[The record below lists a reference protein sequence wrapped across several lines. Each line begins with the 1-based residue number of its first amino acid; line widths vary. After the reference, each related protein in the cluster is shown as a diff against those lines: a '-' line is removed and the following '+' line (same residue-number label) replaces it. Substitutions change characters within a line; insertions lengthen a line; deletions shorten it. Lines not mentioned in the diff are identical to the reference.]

1 MTPFLKKVTMY
12 IVLISVSL
20 LILLMTM
27 AAPILTTGADFS
39 VYNSGWNGCSD
50 LAVRSYE
57 AGTFTPN
64 LRLDNGQSIAVEQKD
79 ITSYRINPERST
91 FIFLGPDK
99 EFSDQDADHIHEF
112 MSEGGTVLLA
122 DDFGKGGSLLKKLN
136 TTSSFLGKPILDLSF
151 EKKPHFGVAYDISD
165 HPMTENVSFVLTNK
179 PTGISPGRNATVLM
193 KTSSASWLDS
203 NENEI
208 QDQGEVQKEFPLL
221 TIEDYGA
228 GQLILL
234 SDPSIMINS
243 MNEKL
248 DNDILVE
255 NIMGFVS
262 DGRADVI
269 FDESHR
275 EVNLVFDLVYSFRY
289 PSRELSFMM
298 LILAIG
304 VTAMIFVP
312 SLKEGLFSGVVF
324 LLHLFRKEEDR
335 GDIVEK
341 VLSNHPD
348 WDEHKLKTIYNR
360 MEKKS

>member
-1 MTPFLKKVTMY
+1 MTPFLKKVTLY

-50 LAVRSYE
+50 LAVSSYE

-64 LRLDNGQSIAVEQKD
+64 LRLDNGQSIEVEQKD
-79 ITSYRINPERST
+79 ISSYQVPPRRST
-91 FIFLGPDK
+91 YIFLGPDK
-99 EFSDQDADHIHEF
+99 EFTSSDADHIHEF
-112 MSEGGTVLLA
+112 MLQGGTVLLA
-122 DDFGKGGSLLKKLN
+122 DDFGSGGSLLKKLN

-151 EKKPHFGVAYDISD
+151 EKKPHFGVAYEISD
-165 HPMTENVSFVLTNK
+165 HPITRNVAFVLTNK
-179 PTGISPGRNATVLM
+179 PTGITPSEDATVLM

-208 QDQGEVQKEFPLL
+208 QDQGERQREYPLL
-221 TIEDYGA
+221 TIEDYGD
-228 GQLILL
+228 GKLILL

-243 MNEKL
+243 MNERL

-255 NIMGFVS
+255 NMMGFVS
-262 DGRADVI
+262 DGKDDVI

-289 PSRELSFMM
+289 PSRGLSF
-298 LILAIG
+298 LVLVLSIG

-312 SLKEGLFSGVVF
+312 SLKKGLFSGVEF
-324 LLHLFRKEEDR
+324 ILHLFRKEEVQ

-341 VLSNHPD
+341 VLSNNPD
-348 WDEHKLKTIYNR
+348 WDEHKLKTIYR
-360 MEKKS
+360 KVEKES